1 MSEFPNIEKLREAV
15 SSEGRVVDQLCDS
28 FSNHTW
34 VRLNLVNPIRRAFG
48 PARFL
53 LSLLDEGGRL
63 VVEAPCGHGEHAV
76 EPMRPGRDG
85 SGSAARGVVGCLGG
99 HDDVVRMR
107 LLESGRGGPHEP
119 ALLLEIGDRSGA
131 GVEHRLP

>member
-15 SSEGRVVDQLCDS
+15 SSEGRVVDHLCDS

-48 PARFL
+48 AARFL

-63 VVEAPCGHGEHAV
+63 VVEAPCEHGIHDV
-76 EPMRPGRDG
+76 HPFPGKR
-85 SGSAARGVVGCLGG
+85 
-99 HDDVVRMR
+99 
-107 LLESGRGGPHEP
+107 
-119 ALLLEIGDRSGA
+119 IGD
-131 GVEHRLP
+131 LPYCPGGSRRVVWPKEEA

>member
-15 SSEGRVVDQLCDS
+15 SSEGRVVDHLCDS

-48 PARFL
+48 AARFL

-63 VVEAPCGHGEHAV
+63 VVEAPCEHGELIDPANV
-76 EPMRPGRDG
+76 DYE
-85 SGSAARGVVGCLGG
+85 AAAKHFCEVIHPEYENKPCGG
-99 HDDVVRMR
+99 H
-107 LLESGRGGPHEP
+107 LEWVNDLVGLALGVGEP
-119 ALLLEIGDRSGA
+119 GQCRSG
-131 GVEHRLP
+131 G